1 MNVKEKILGTT
12 ITCEVR
18 RADYTKYFGKEVTD
32 SLVQFNHNSGIV
44 TVDER
49 TSENYA
55 KYSAIHECICCGKF
69 ADLVPRNGD
78 DDISRCS
85 RVEQLVMDSM
95 PESYR
100 IEYSTKRREMFSTL
114 LEKGLNPSLNESFK
128 CSLKFHE
135 NFLKGR

>member
-1 MNVKEKILGTT
+1 MKVKEKILGTT

-95 PESYR
+95 R
-100 IEYSTKRREMFSTL
+100 DV
-114 LEKGLNPSLNESFK
+114 
-128 CSLKFHE
+128 
-135 NFLKGR
+135 